1 MEEQVSER
9 RFTCDRRRGDR
20 RRSRG
25 AVPRLQDRRGD
36 RGAGGRR
43 GTDGKGR
50 SPPAAVRVEH
60 AVGVRQIAVPFL
72 LTVDEVAEALRT
84 TRKAVYA
91 LIERGHLPGVVRVR
105 RRILIRRT
113 ALLQW
118 LQEKGA
124 PSLRETER

>member
-1 MEEQVSER
+1 MEQQVSER

-25 AVPRLQDRRGD
+25 ALPHLQDRRGD
-36 RGAGGRR
+36 RDGGRR
-43 GTDGKGR
+43 RTGGKER
-50 SPPAAVRVEH
+50 SRPAAVRVGH
-60 AVGVRQIAVPFL
+60 AVSVRQAAVPFL
-72 LTVDEVAEALRT
+72 LTVDEVAQALRT

-105 RRILIRRT
+105 RRILIRQT